1 MEITLNVLSAFGTQI
16 QTLLALIAADVILGV
31 ALAIKRGQFSFHELA
46 RFYQTSVLPLLVGWA
61 AFAILARAAV
71 PSTMGDYAYIASDT
85 VVTAAWLAAV
95 ARVVSSIVTN
105 AKQIYGEM
113 FPAKPD
119 DGVLNG
125 EE

>member
-1 MEITLNVLSAFGTQI
+1 MEFLNIIAVFGPQI

-31 ALAIKRGQFSFHELA
+31 ALAIRRGSFSFYELA

-71 PSTMGDYAYIASDT
+71 PDTMGESAYLASDA

-95 ARVVSSIVTN
+95 GRLVSSILTN
-105 AKQIYGEM
+105 ARALFG
-113 FPAKPD
+113 PAIPAPPE
-119 DGVLNG
+119 N
-125 EE
+125 EPSP